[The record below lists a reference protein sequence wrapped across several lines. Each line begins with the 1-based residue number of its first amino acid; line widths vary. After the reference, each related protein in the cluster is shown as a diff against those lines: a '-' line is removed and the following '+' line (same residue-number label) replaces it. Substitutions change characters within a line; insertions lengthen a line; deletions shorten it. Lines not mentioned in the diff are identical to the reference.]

1 MKAIR
6 EIRDQ
11 RSHTEK
17 KLWKRARS
25 VIPDGNM
32 LLSKR
37 SEMFLAEGWP
47 SYFEKTKGCKVWT
60 LDKDVL
66 IDAAYMGVGTNVLGY
81 SNENVDKKVI
91 ENVQKEIYV
100 H

>member
-1 MKAIR
+1 MDKSYTKKQKTHTW
-6 EIRDQ
+6 RDNA
-11 RSHTEK
+11 TF
-17 KLWKRARS
+17 KR
-25 VIPDGNM
+25 P
-32 LLSKR
+32 
-37 SEMFLAEGWP
+37 EMFLAEGWP